1 MSYLNVVFMNLTKIH
16 TRLAE
21 YVVNFKKLLLDY
33 AGISLLRQWK
43 QTEKENIMPV
53 EDSMLPEILRIQAE
67 GFKHKNREK
76 IFKYSK
82 NFRTIFYIIKSQ
94 DKVAGYCIYYLRPVI
109 SFKGFGK
116 GSVISEIVIDRNF
129 RGRGFAERLLK
140 ETIEEMKLN
149 GTLSILLYVN
159 ISNQSAIKLYE
170 KIGFR
175 KTKEVQNVCGQNETC
190 YEMELKLV

>member
-43 QTEKENIMPV
+43 QTEKETIMPV

-67 GFKHKNREK
+67 GFKHKNCEK

-82 NFRTIFYIIKSQ
+82 NFRTIFYVIKSQ
-94 DKVAGYCIYYLRPVI
+94 DKVAGYCIYCLRPVI

-116 GSVISEIVIDRNF
+116 GSVINEIVIDRNF
-129 RGRGFAERLLK
+129 RGKGFAERLLK

-149 GTLSILLYVN
+149 GILSILLYVN

-190 YEMELKLV
+190 YEMESKLV